1 MLTLIAGTLVAVG
14 MPALQKPAAA
24 AQACVGEAADEAA
37 AGRLAVQCG
46 SAVEAVSGR
55 TERSQVFVEPSGVR
69 RLRTSVVPQRVRK
82 ADGSWAAIATD
93 LSRRSDGTY
102 RPAVSMADV
111 AFSGGGSGPLV
122 TWREDGSTFTLSWP
136 TPLPAPRIE
145 GDTAI
150 YESVLPDV
158 NLHVM
163 ATRDGYRHTVEVK
176 SATAAHSAE
185 VRTLRYLT
193 GGDMRI
199 TAPGDRTLRMTSRAG
214 RTVAVSRAATMWDS
228 SADPA
233 RGGEVLPLLA
243 GERSSSIS
251 DGTEP
256 IGEPATAAEPAVTSR
271 VAEADVS
278 VAAGELKVSTDAT
291 MMADPNLTYP
301 LFIDPPFEKQ
311 RNKWAYSTSN
321 GENNDGSAAR
331 VGKQPP
337 DEYSSNGQLYRSYYG
352 FDVNALNGKHVLD
365 AVTRITLDHSSS
377 CTPTWVHLYR
387 TSAITVSSGGR
398 MAWTTRPLPSGV
410 WLDSWEGNANEA
422 GGCGGKAQPDTDA
435 EFTNTALTT
444 DLQQFATKGWDV
456 FTVGLCACNETG
468 GWETAEDRWKKF
480 YTDKAWLEVTYN
492 TVPGMAV
499 NLTAAG
505 KPCGSTIGTTVVK
518 LRAQYVDADGA
529 ANTIRGWYGY
539 KEASAATHQSVG
551 DPVVRPANNYGE
563 VTLDFGAGANGKT
576 YTFHVQ
582 TKDSLGDSSPITA
595 WCNFTINTTAGAV
608 RVTSTTYPADE
619 TARGGPGVPGLFKFE
634 PEPGDA
640 GSVNIVSY
648 SYWWDGLA
656 RTTVSVSPGSS
667 YTTQLTPP
675 RYGLN
680 TLNVEG
686 RNAAGVPGAR
696 ETYQFLVAAPSAMIA
711 HWPLTSMWSRGLT
724 DLVGG
729 HDLTIDSVSNDA
741 SWTPDSWVLGEQTLR
756 LDAVAGGQKGWASA
770 SGTGLDTSG
779 SFGVAAWVKR
789 SGACTGNQSAV
800 SIDGVNTSGF
810 RLSLDCATGKWLLR
824 IPNLD
829 QTVPLLTDAITSTLP
844 MDQWIHLA
852 GTWDE
857 AEQRARLYVDGQLVS
872 EVKPEATWL
881 STRGSGWRAD
891 GNVIVGRDRAAG
903 VDGNAFTGEVRDLR
917 LWNRVIVADDMNG
930 TDANPA
936 IGTDDRPGLLAAEPV
951 AAWNFNMALDFCD
964 DPESTGP
971 YWSPSP
977 QLQMVGCT
985 YPYSPQQTAGYT
997 AEAHDS
1003 DGALWLNSTQ
1013 PEGYGSAGDGKGHAV
1028 TYGPIVPT
1036 SQSLTISTWVQLNA
1050 VTAAEQVVLRESDG
1064 AVKLATSTN
1073 GKWQFAVQSPS
1084 GTWSTALSDAPAQTG
1099 EWVHLIGVFDATAAK
1114 TRLYVNGT
1122 RQATEGTDAVGR
1134 PSSKVLYVGT
1144 GYAGNG
1150 ANMAGKLDQ
1159 LNIYA
1164 GAMPERQAKRL
1175 YGDSR

>member
-1 MLTLIAGTLVAVG
+1 MVLTLVAGTLVAVG
-14 MPALQKPAAA
+14 LPALQDPAMAA
-24 AQACVGEAADEAA
+24 ETCVAEAADEAA
-37 AGRLAVQCG
+37 ASRLAVECG
-46 SAVEAVSGR
+46 AAVEAVSER

-82 ADGSWAAIATD
+82 ADGSWAAIETN

-102 RPAVSMADV
+102 RPAVSLADV

-145 GDTAI
+145 GNTAI

-199 TAPGDRTLRMTSRAG
+199 TAPGDGTLRMISRAG

-233 RGGEVLPLLA
+233 RGGEVLPSLA
-243 GERSSSIS
+243 GARSSSIS

-311 RNKWAYSTSN
+311 RNKWAYATSN

-352 FDVNALNGKHVLD
+352 FDVNALNGKHVLS

-377 CTPTWVHLYR
+377 CTPTWVHLFR
-387 TSAITVSSGGR
+387 TSAITVASGGR

-422 GGCGGKAQPDTDA
+422 GGCGGTAQPDKDA

-444 DLQQFATKGWDV
+444 DLQLFATEGWDV

-468 GWETAEDRWKKF
+468 EWETAEDRWKKF

-492 TVPGMAV
+492 TVPGKAI

-518 LRAQYVDADGA
+518 LRAQYIDADGA

-582 TKDSLGDSSPITA
+582 TKDSLGDSSPVTA

-608 RVTSTTYPADE
+608 KVTSSTYPADE
-619 TARGGPGVPGLFKFE
+619 VAHGGPGVPGLFKFE

-640 GSVNIVSY
+640 GASNIVSY
-648 SYWWDGLA
+648 TFGWVGLA
-656 RTTVSVSPGSS
+656 QKTVIVPAGGSYS
-667 YTTQLTPP
+667 TSLTPP
-675 RYGLN
+675 RHGLN
-680 TLNVEG
+680 ALTVVG
-686 RNAAGVPGAR
+686 KNAAGVPGAS
-696 ETYQFLVAAPSAMIA
+696 ESYQFLVGSPSAPVA
-711 HWPLTSMWSRGLT
+711 HWPLTTVSEYRLNPQIGTAVLA
-724 DLVGG
+724 V
-729 HDLTIDSVSNDA
+729 DSAVNDV
-741 SWTPDSWVLGEQTLR
+741 SWTPDTWLLGESTLR
-756 LDAVAGGQKGWASA
+756 LDATPGGTQGWLSA
-770 SGTGLDTSG
+770 AGTGLDTSG
-779 SFGVAAWVKR
+779 SFSVAAWVKR
-789 SGACTGNQSAV
+789 PAAACTGNQSAV
-800 SIDGVNTSGF
+800 SIDGSNTSAF
-810 RLSLDCATGKWLLR
+810 RLTYDCATAKWHLR
-824 IPNLD
+824 VANLD
-829 QTVPLLTDAITSTLP
+829 QTVPLLADASASTP
-844 MDQWIHLA
+844 APDGKWVHLA
-852 GTWDE
+852 GVWDE
-857 AEQRARLYVDGQLVS
+857 TEQRVRLFVNGQRVAD
-872 EVKPEATWL
+872 VTPDATWL
-881 STRGSGWRAD
+881 STRGGGWKAT
-891 GNVIVGRDRAAG
+891 GQLAVGRDRASG
-903 VDGNAFTGEVRDLR
+903 VPGNGFTGEVRELR
-917 LWNRVIVADDMNG
+917 LWNRAIASDDILG
-930 TDANPA
+930 TDKDLEA
-936 IGTDDRPGLLAAEPV
+936 GTQDYPGLLAPQQV
-951 AAWNFNMALDFCD
+951 ARWTFDSGLGSCE
-964 DPESTGP
+964 DPISDGT
-971 YWSPSP
+971 YWSPIP
-977 QLQMVGCT
+977 DLHLQGCT
-985 YPYSPQQTAGYT
+985 DPYSPEQTVGYT
-997 AEAHDS
+997 GESHNGNS
-1003 DGALWLNSTQ
+1003 ALWFNNTQ
-1013 PEGYGSAGDGKGHAV
+1013 PDGYGSNGDGRGHAV
-1028 TYGPIVPT
+1028 TSGPVVPT
-1036 SQSLTISTWVQLNA
+1036 DQSLTVSSWVRLDA
-1050 VTAAEQVVLRESDG
+1050 VTPDQSLLRSANGE
-1064 AVKLATSTN
+1064 VKLAVQG
-1073 GKWQFAVQSPS
+1073 GKWGFAVKSPS
-1084 GTWSTALSDAPAQTG
+1084 GSWSTASSNVGAAAG
-1099 EWVHLIGVFDATAAK
+1099 AWVHLRGVFDATAG
-1114 TRLYVNGT
+1114 TVRLYVNGC
-1122 RQATEGTDAVGR
+1122 RQTSQGTGAIGSPSTAAV
-1134 PSSKVLYVGT
+1134 YVGS
-1144 GYAGNG
+1144 GYSDAGF
-1150 ANMAGKLDQ
+1150 MAGSLDE
-1159 LNIYA
+1159 ITVYA
-1164 GAMPERQAKRL
+1164 GAMSDREAKRDL
-1175 YGDSR
+1175 PGC